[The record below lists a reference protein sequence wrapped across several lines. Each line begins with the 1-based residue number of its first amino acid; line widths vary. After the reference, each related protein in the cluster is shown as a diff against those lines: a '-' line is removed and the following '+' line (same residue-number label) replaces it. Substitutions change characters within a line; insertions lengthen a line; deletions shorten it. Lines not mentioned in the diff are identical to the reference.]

1 MVFNKGEV
9 TMSWKDIVKGVEE
22 YSFYFGQIE
31 KVENLLEKLY
41 EHIEN
46 SAIKMNKETGL
57 AMERSRSIITSMQK
71 PTILEIE
78 KTIEEL
84 KEKLKTTYNW
94 KKRN

>member
-1 MVFNKGEV
+1 
-9 TMSWKDIVKGVEE
+9 MSWKDIVKGVE
-22 YSFYFGQIE
+22 
-31 KVENLLEKLY
+31 
-41 EHIEN
+41 
-46 SAIKMNKETGL
+46 
-57 AMERSRSIITSMQK
+57 

>member
-1 MVFNKGEV
+1 
-9 TMSWKDIVKGVEE
+9 MSWKDIVKGVEE

-41 EHIEN
+41 EDIEN

-57 AMERSRSIITSMQK
+57 AMESSRSIITSMQK

>member
-1 MVFNKGEV
+1 
-9 TMSWKDIVKGVEE
+9 MSWKDIVKGVEE
-22 YSFYFGQIE
+22 YSFYFRQIE
-31 KVENLLEKLY
+31 KVEKLLERLY
-41 EHIEN
+41 EDIEN

-57 AMERSRSIITSMQK
+57 AMENLRSIITSMQK

>member
-1 MVFNKGEV
+1 
-9 TMSWKDIVKGVEE
+9 MSWKDIVKGVEE

-31 KVENLLEKLY
+31 KVEKLLERLY
-41 EHIEN
+41 EDIEN

-57 AMERSRSIITSMQK
+57 AMENSRSIITSMQK